1 MSATN
6 RVVVVGVASNFR
18 RAKNIKKSLRKM
30 RLLLGQLEISQ
41 LTKSADFS
49 GKGAFYW
56 NVVVKFKSRLP
67 IKEIK
72 TLMKGIESSCGRLKQ
87 SKELGCVS
95 MDLDLLLREDTSSER
110 FCLLDKGLPDNLPL
124 VSALVELISFQ
135 ELLSVDPFLDR
146 SLKNLYRERFRSLKI
161 KWDSIL

>member
-1 MSATN
+1 
-6 RVVVVGVASNFR
+6 
-18 RAKNIKKSLRKM
+18 M

-56 NVVVKFKSRLP
+56 NIVVKFKSRLP
-67 IKEIK
+67 IREIK
-72 TLMKGIESSCGRLKQ
+72 SLMKGIEISCGRLKQ

-95 MDLDLLLREDTSSER
+95 MDLDLLLSEDTNSKR
-110 FCLLDKGLPDNLPL
+110 FCLLDRGLQDNLPL
-124 VSALVELISFQ
+124 VSALTELFSFQ
-135 ELLSVDPFLDR
+135 ELLSVDPLLDR
-146 SLKNLYRERFRSLKI
+146 SLKNLDRERFSSLKI

>member
-1 MSATN
+1 
-6 RVVVVGVASNFR
+6 
-18 RAKNIKKSLRKM
+18 M

-72 TLMKGIESSCGRLKQ
+72 TLMKGIESSCGRRKQ

-95 MDLDLLLREDTSSER
+95 MDLDLLLREDASSEK
-110 FCLLDKGLPDNLPL
+110 FCLLDRGLPDNLPL
-124 VSALVELISFQ
+124 VSALTELFSFQ
-135 ELLSVDPFLDR
+135 ELLSVDPLLER
-146 SLKNLYRERFRSLKI
+146 SLKNLDRERFSSLKI

>member
-1 MSATN
+1 
-6 RVVVVGVASNFR
+6 
-18 RAKNIKKSLRKM
+18 M

-72 TLMKGIESSCGRLKQ
+72 TLMKSIESSCGRRKQ

-95 MDLDLLLREDTSSER
+95 MDLDLLLREDASSEK
-110 FCLLDKGLPDNLPL
+110 FCLLDRGLPDNLPL
-124 VSALVELISFQ
+124 VSALTELFSLQ
-135 ELLSVDPFLDR
+135 ELLSVDPLLER
-146 SLKNLYRERFRSLKI
+146 SLKNLNRERFSSLKI

>member
-49 GKGAFYW
+49 GKEHFTGM
-56 NVVVKFKSRLP
+56 L
-67 IKEIK
+67 
-72 TLMKGIESSCGRLKQ
+72 
-87 SKELGCVS
+87 
-95 MDLDLLLREDTSSER
+95 
-110 FCLLDKGLPDNLPL
+110 
-124 VSALVELISFQ
+124 
-135 ELLSVDPFLDR
+135 
-146 SLKNLYRERFRSLKI
+146 
-161 KWDSIL
+161 

>member
-1 MSATN
+1 MI
-6 RVVVVGVASNFR
+6 VVGVASNFR
-18 RAKNIKKSLRKM
+18 RAKNIKKSLREMK
-30 RLLLGQLEISQ
+30 LFLGQLEISQ
-41 LTKSADFS
+41 LIKSADFS

-56 NVVVKFKSRLP
+56 NVVVKFKTRLP

-124 VSALVELISFQ
+124 VSALAELFSFQ
-135 ELLSVDPFLDR
+135 ELLSVDPLLER
-146 SLKNLYRERFRSLKI
+146 SLKNLDRERFSSLKI

>member
-1 MSATN
+1 
-6 RVVVVGVASNFR
+6 
-18 RAKNIKKSLRKM
+18 M

-56 NVVVKFKSRLP
+56 NVVVKFKSRLA

-124 VSALVELISFQ
+124 VSALAELFSFQ
-135 ELLSVDPFLDR
+135 ELLSVDPLLER
-146 SLKNLYRERFRSLKI
+146 SLKNLDRERFSSLKI

>member
-1 MSATN
+1 
-6 RVVVVGVASNFR
+6 
-18 RAKNIKKSLRKM
+18 M

-124 VSALVELISFQ
+124 VSALAELFSFQ
-135 ELLSVDPFLDR
+135 ELLSVDPLLER
-146 SLKNLYRERFRSLKI
+146 SLKNLDRERFSSLKI

>member
-1 MSATN
+1 
-6 RVVVVGVASNFR
+6 
-18 RAKNIKKSLRKM
+18 M

-67 IKEIK
+67 IKAIK
-72 TLMKGIESSCGRLKQ
+72 TLMKGIESSCGRHKQ
-87 SKELGCVS
+87 SKDLGCVS
-95 MDLDLLLREDTSSER
+95 MDLDLLLLEDASTEK
-110 FCLLDKGLPDNLPL
+110 FCLLDRGLPDNLPL
-124 VSALVELISFQ
+124 VSALAELFSFQ
-135 ELLSVDPFLDR
+135 ELLSVDPLLDR
-146 SLKNLYRERFRSLKI
+146 SLKNLDRERFSSLKI

>member
-1 MSATN
+1 
-6 RVVVVGVASNFR
+6 
-18 RAKNIKKSLRKM
+18 M

-67 IKEIK
+67 IKAIK
-72 TLMKGIESSCGRLKQ
+72 TLMKGIESSCGRHKQ
-87 SKELGCVS
+87 SKDLGCVS
-95 MDLDLLLREDTSSER
+95 MDLDLLLREDASSEK
-110 FCLLDKGLPDNLPL
+110 FCLLDRSLPDNLPL
-124 VSALVELISFQ
+124 VSALTELFSLQ
-135 ELLSVDPFLDR
+135 ELLSVDPLLER
-146 SLKNLYRERFRSLKI
+146 SLKNLTRERFSSLKI

>member
-1 MSATN
+1 
-6 RVVVVGVASNFR
+6 
-18 RAKNIKKSLRKM
+18 M

-49 GKGAFYW
+49 GKGSFYW

-72 TLMKGIESSCGRLKQ
+72 TLLKGIEISCGRLKH

-95 MDLDLLLREDTSSER
+95 LDLDLLLREDTITER
-110 FCLLDKGLPDNLPL
+110 FCLLDRGLPDNLPL
-124 VSALVELISFQ
+124 VSALAELFSFQ
-135 ELLSVDPFLDR
+135 ELLSVDPLIER
-146 SLKNLYRERFRSLKI
+146 SLKNLDRERFSSLKI

>member
-1 MSATN
+1 
-6 RVVVVGVASNFR
+6 
-18 RAKNIKKSLRKM
+18 M
-30 RLLLGQLEISQ
+30 RLLLGKLEISQ

-72 TLMKGIESSCGRLKQ
+72 TLMKSIESSCGRRKQ

-95 MDLDLLLREDTSSER
+95 MDLDLLLREDASSEK
-110 FCLLDKGLPDNLPL
+110 FCLLDRGLPDNLPL
-124 VSALVELISFQ
+124 VSALAELFSFQ
-135 ELLSVDPFLDR
+135 ELLSVDPLLER
-146 SLKNLYRERFRSLKI
+146 SLKNLDREGFSSLKI

>member
-1 MSATN
+1 
-6 RVVVVGVASNFR
+6 
-18 RAKNIKKSLRKM
+18 M

-72 TLMKGIESSCGRLKQ
+72 TLMKSIESSCGRRKQ

-95 MDLDLLLREDTSSER
+95 MDLDLLLREDASSEK
-110 FCLLDKGLPDNLPL
+110 FCLLDRGLPDNLPL
-124 VSALVELISFQ
+124 VSALAELFSFQ
-135 ELLSVDPFLDR
+135 ELLSVDPLLER
-146 SLKNLYRERFRSLKI
+146 SLKNLDRERFSSIKI

>member
-1 MSATN
+1 
-6 RVVVVGVASNFR
+6 
-18 RAKNIKKSLRKM
+18 M

-67 IKEIK
+67 IKAIK
-72 TLMKGIESSCGRLKQ
+72 TLMKGIESSCGRHKQ
-87 SKELGCVS
+87 SKDLGCVS
-95 MDLDLLLREDTSSER
+95 MDLDLLLREDASSEK
-110 FCLLDKGLPDNLPL
+110 FCLLDRSLPDNLPL
-124 VSALVELISFQ
+124 VTALTELFSLQ
-135 ELLSVDPFLDR
+135 ERLSVDPLLER
-146 SLKNLYRERFRSLKI
+146 SLKNLTRERFSSLKI

>member
-1 MSATN
+1 
-6 RVVVVGVASNFR
+6 
-18 RAKNIKKSLRKM
+18 M

-56 NVVVKFKSRLP
+56 NVAVKFKSRLP

-72 TLMKGIESSCGRLKQ
+72 TLMKSIESSCGRRKQ

-95 MDLDLLLREDTSSER
+95 MDLDLLLREDASSEK
-110 FCLLDKGLPDNLPL
+110 FCLLDRGLPDNLPL
-124 VSALVELISFQ
+124 VSALTELFSFQ
-135 ELLSVDPFLDR
+135 ELLSVDPLLER
-146 SLKNLYRERFRSLKI
+146 SLKNLNRERFSSLKI

>member
-1 MSATN
+1 M
-6 RVVVVGVASNFR
+6 VGVASNFR
-18 RAKNIKKSLRKM
+18 RSKNIKKSLRKM

-72 TLMKGIESSCGRLKQ
+72 TLMKGIESSCGRRKQ

-95 MDLDLLLREDTSSER
+95 MDLDLLLRED
-110 FCLLDKGLPDNLPL
+110 
-124 VSALVELISFQ
+124 A
-135 ELLSVDPFLDR
+135 
-146 SLKNLYRERFRSLKI
+146 
-161 KWDSIL
+161 WILRR

>member
-1 MSATN
+1 MNSRN

-49 GKGAFYW
+49 GKGIYW
-56 NVVVKFKSRLP
+56 NIVVKFKSRLP

-87 SKELGCVS
+87 SKDLGCVS
-95 MDLDLLLREDTSSER
+95 MDLDLLLRENAGSER
-110 FCLLDKGLPDNLPL
+110 FCLLDRGLPDNLPL
-124 VSALVELISFQ
+124 VGALTELFSLQ
-135 ELLSVDPFLDR
+135 ELLSVDPLLER
-146 SLKNLYRERFRSLKI
+146 SLKNLDRERFSSIKI

>member
-1 MSATN
+1 M
-6 RVVVVGVASNFR
+6 
-18 RAKNIKKSLRKM
+18 K
-30 RLLLGQLEISQ
+30 LLLGQLEISQ

-124 VSALVELISFQ
+124 VSALAELFSFQ
-135 ELLSVDPFLDR
+135 ELLSVDPLLER
-146 SLKNLYRERFRSLKI
+146 SLKKLDRERFSSLKI

>member
-1 MSATN
+1 MRATN
-6 RVVVVGVASNFR
+6 RVVVVGLASNFR

-49 GKGAFYW
+49 RKGAFYW
-56 NVVVKFKSRLP
+56 NVAVKFKSRLP

-72 TLMKGIESSCGRLKQ
+72 TLMKGVESSCGRLKQ

-95 MDLDLLLREDTSSER
+95 MDLDLLLSEDTNSES

-124 VSALVELISFQ
+124 VSALAELISFQ
-135 ELLSVDPFLDR
+135 ELLSVDPRLDL
-146 SLKNLYRERFRSLKI
+146 SLKSLHRERFSSLKI

>member
-1 MSATN
+1 
-6 RVVVVGVASNFR
+6 
-18 RAKNIKKSLRKM
+18 M

-72 TLMKGIESSCGRLKQ
+72 TLMKSIESSCGRRKQ

-95 MDLDLLLREDTSSER
+95 MDLDLLLREDASSEK
-110 FCLLDKGLPDNLPL
+110 FCLLDRGLPDNLPL
-124 VSALVELISFQ
+124 VSALTELFSLQ
-135 ELLSVDPFLDR
+135 ELLSVDPLLER
-146 SLKNLYRERFRSLKI
+146 SLKNLTRERFSSLKI

>member
-1 MSATN
+1 M
-6 RVVVVGVASNFR
+6 VGVASNFR
-18 RAKNIKKSLRKM
+18 RSRNIKKSLRKM

-72 TLMKGIESSCGRLKQ
+72 TLMKSIESSCGRRKQ

-95 MDLDLLLREDTSSER
+95 MDLDLLLREDASSEK
-110 FCLLDKGLPDNLPL
+110 FCLLDRGLPDNLPL
-124 VSALVELISFQ
+124 VSALTELFSFH
-135 ELLSVDPFLDR
+135 ELLSVDPLLER
-146 SLKNLYRERFRSLKI
+146 SLKNLNRERFSSLKI

>member
-1 MSATN
+1 
-6 RVVVVGVASNFR
+6 
-18 RAKNIKKSLRKM
+18 M

-56 NVVVKFKSRLP
+56 NVVVKFKTRLP

-124 VSALVELISFQ
+124 VSALAELFSFQ
-135 ELLSVDPFLDR
+135 ELLSVDPLLEL
-146 SLKNLYRERFRSLKI
+146 SLKNLDRERFSSLKI

>member
-1 MSATN
+1 
-6 RVVVVGVASNFR
+6 
-18 RAKNIKKSLRKM
+18 M

-72 TLMKGIESSCGRLKQ
+72 TLMKSIESSCGRRKQ

-95 MDLDLLLREDTSSER
+95 MDLDLLLREDASSEK

-124 VSALVELISFQ
+124 VSALTELFSLQ
-135 ELLSVDPFLDR
+135 ELLSVDPLLER
-146 SLKNLYRERFRSLKI
+146 SLKNLTRERFSSLKI

>member
-1 MSATN
+1 
-6 RVVVVGVASNFR
+6 
-18 RAKNIKKSLRKM
+18 M

-49 GKGAFYW
+49 GKGPFYW

-72 TLMKGIESSCGRLKQ
+72 TLMKGIESSCGRHKQ
-87 SKELGCVS
+87 SKDLGCVS
-95 MDLDLLLREDTSSER
+95 MDLDLLLREDASSEK
-110 FCLLDKGLPDNLPL
+110 FCLLDRSLPDNLPL
-124 VSALVELISFQ
+124 VSALTELFSLQ
-135 ELLSVDPFLDR
+135 ELLSVDPLLER
-146 SLKNLYRERFRSLKI
+146 SLKNLTRERFSSLKI

>member
-1 MSATN
+1 
-6 RVVVVGVASNFR
+6 
-18 RAKNIKKSLRKM
+18 M

-56 NVVVKFKSRLP
+56 NVVVKFKTRLP

-72 TLMKGIESSCGRLKQ
+72 TLMKGIESSCGRHKQ

-124 VSALVELISFQ
+124 VSALAELFSFQ
-135 ELLSVDPFLDR
+135 ELLSVDPLLER
-146 SLKNLYRERFRSLKI
+146 SLKNLDRERFSSIKI

>member
-1 MSATN
+1 LSATN
-6 RVVVVGVASNFR
+6 RVVVIGVASNFR

-72 TLMKGIESSCGRLKQ
+72 TLMESIESSCGRRKQ

-95 MDLDLLLREDTSSER
+95 MDLDLLLREDASSEK
-110 FCLLDKGLPDNLPL
+110 FCLLDRGLPDNLPL
-124 VSALVELISFQ
+124 VGALTELFSFQ
-135 ELLSVDPFLDR
+135 ELLSVDPLLER
-146 SLKNLYRERFRSLKI
+146 SLKNLDRERFSSIKI

>member
-1 MSATN
+1 
-6 RVVVVGVASNFR
+6 
-18 RAKNIKKSLRKM
+18 M

-72 TLMKGIESSCGRLKQ
+72 TLMKGIESSCGRRKQ

-95 MDLDLLLREDTSSER
+95 MDLDLLLREDASSEK

-124 VSALVELISFQ
+124 VSALTELFSFQ
-135 ELLSVDPFLDR
+135 DLLSVDPLLER
-146 SLKNLYRERFRSLKI
+146 SLKNLHRERFSSLKI

>member
-1 MSATN
+1 
-6 RVVVVGVASNFR
+6 
-18 RAKNIKKSLRKM
+18 M

-110 FCLLDKGLPDNLPL
+110 FCLLDKGLPDNLPS
-124 VSALVELISFQ
+124 VSALAELFSFQ
-135 ELLSVDPFLDR
+135 ELLSVDPLLER
-146 SLKNLYRERFRSLKI
+146 SLKNLDRERFSSLKI

>member
-1 MSATN
+1 
-6 RVVVVGVASNFR
+6 
-18 RAKNIKKSLRKM
+18 M
-30 RLLLGQLEISQ
+30 RLLLGKLEISQ

-72 TLMKGIESSCGRLKQ
+72 TLMKGIESSCGRRKQ

-95 MDLDLLLREDTSSER
+95 MDLDLLLREDARSEK
-110 FCLLDKGLPDNLPL
+110 FCLLDRGLPDNLPL
-124 VSALVELISFQ
+124 VSALTELFSFQ
-135 ELLSVDPFLDR
+135 ELLSVDPLLER
-146 SLKNLYRERFRSLKI
+146 SLKNLDRERFSSIKI